1 MIRSPGE
8 ALSIAFWMLLLTP
21 VAVTW
26 VGPLPPI
33 VTVTASIDCLPLPD
47 VITSWP
53 HLAGVGGVPV
63 GGFGFGPPYW
73 NCCWIGQFIPAGDST
88 AVGTE
93 AVIVVSFQ
101 PVTVSRR
108 ATPSAPTRA
117 TVPPVPKP

>member
-1 MIRSPGE
+1 MSMSPGE

-26 VGPLPPI
+26 NGALPPI

-53 HLAGVGGVPV
+53 HLAGAVVA
-63 GGFGFGPPYW
+63 GPPYCT
-73 NCCWIGQFIPAGDST
+73 CCWIGQFIPAGDST
-88 AVGTE
+88 AGVTW
-93 AVIVVSFQ
+93 AVMVVSVQ
-101 PVTVSRR
+101 PVTARVR